1 MQDNIMSF
9 STKVKKEMLL
19 KKPCNDTQI
28 ISELYGIFVSK
39 GGIIN
44 KRVNFKTEISYIV
57 KRVIENL
64 KKLEITDFKLD
75 IIRSEKY
82 NIYTIML
89 DDFKIMDNIDEIW
102 FLRGIFLVN
111 GYIKDPVKGYSID
124 FFIKDESVA
133 KKTYDILESFDKKVF
148 LSRKNNENIVY
159 IRNSEDILDLLI
171 TFDAVN
177 IFFEYQN
184 TTINKEIN
192 LKITRNMNY
201 ELANETKKMMTSQD
215 QIKMIKFIDEKLGI
229 RNLNNALQEVA
240 LIRLENE
247 DSSLLELAE
256 KLKITKSGIRNRFR
270 RLKEIY
276 EKLDREN
283 E

>member
-64 KKLEITDFKLD
+64 KKLEITDFKLY

-283 E
+283 G

>member
-283 E
+283 G

>member
-102 FLRGIFLVN
+102 FLRGIFLSL
-111 GYIKDPVKGYSID
+111 IHI
-124 FFIKDESVA
+124 
-133 KKTYDILESFDKKVF
+133 
-148 LSRKNNENIVY
+148 
-159 IRNSEDILDLLI
+159 SEP
-171 TFDAVN
+171 
-177 IFFEYQN
+177 
-184 TTINKEIN
+184 
-192 LKITRNMNY
+192 TRPY
-201 ELANETKKMMTSQD
+201 
-215 QIKMIKFIDEKLGI
+215 
-229 RNLNNALQEVA
+229 
-240 LIRLENE
+240 
-247 DSSLLELAE
+247 
-256 KLKITKSGIRNRFR
+256 
-270 RLKEIY
+270 
-276 EKLDREN
+276 
-283 E
+283 

>member
-64 KKLEITDFKLD
+64 KILEITDFKLD

-171 TFDAVN
+171 TFDAVK

-283 E
+283 G

>member
-64 KKLEITDFKLD
+64 KILEITDFKLD

-283 E
+283 G